1 MDAKM
6 YQAVQSDEPAT
17 LRRLIDRGGD
27 VDEYYQDMTL
37 ISAKSILHMCCEKG
51 RYECAKVLLE
61 KGADVLIRDTWYQTP
76 LMYSILTQYENIAA
90 LLLDHNPEAI
100 DIGDKYGKTALHIAV
115 EGGSAECVQL
125 LLRYGAD
132 VNVTNNYG
140 VTPLISVCGDKSLD
154 ADVTLQIVQML
165 LAAGADPNMR
175 DYRENRNALQRA
187 TMTKH
192 IPVIEALLTAGSDLN
207 TLDSAGRCTVTN
219 LLWYHHSI
227 DLAGDVDD
235 DVMVIVIMLI
245 QAGANLN
252 LHKYEQSNAL
262 CMATLFRCAPL
273 VNYFLCNGASQ
284 NGDFWCGVTPL
295 QIATRNKDTRTAKLL
310 LRWHSNLYR
319 KGRVVRGELDYT
331 ADVFH
336 LALDVGAF
344 EIAILLADVG
354 YDLSCVSYLVDWSIT
369 PTSSLLHN
377 QVMCEYFRQ
386 RATTVQSLFRWTLL
400 KIRSCITG
408 HLIDRATELPLPR
421 SLISAV
427 QLEDILT

>member
-100 DIGDKYGKTALHIAV
+100 DIGDKYGKTALHIA
-115 EGGSAECVQL
+115 L

-175 DYRENRNALQRA
+175 DYRENRNALQ
-187 TMTKH
+187 
-192 IPVIEALLTAGSDLN
+192 ALLTAGSDLN

-245 QAGANLN
+245 Q
-252 LHKYEQSNAL
+252 
-262 CMATLFRCAPL
+262 
-273 VNYFLCNGASQ
+273 
-284 NGDFWCGVTPL
+284 
-295 QIATRNKDTRTAKLL
+295 DTRTAKLL